1 MNIYNKKIAFFIYTV
16 HKFCL
21 SNMNC
26 SVDHSM
32 KNRSV
37 KKSVQLLFLAKIFIF
52 EQGYHLANLRRE
64 IEFWP
69 DILPDI
75 RYPAMAIQLDQSGL

>member
-1 MNIYNKKIAFFIYTV
+1 MKKGHFLLYTV

-26 SVDHSM
+26 SVDYSM

-37 KKSVQLLFLAKIFIF
+37 KKSVQLLFLAKILYLNRVIR
-52 EQGYHLANLRRE
+52 LANLRRE